1 MIIMPFIRQTALRF
15 YVAILFALFLA
26 SVASAQQRPL
36 ITEDVDIIPPGTVR
50 LQVGIDFF
58 QDAKFPASGLTG
70 DLTRVG
76 VVGFNVGLS
85 PNVEFQVEGVFQN
98 FLSVNSATANPPIP
112 RAFAGGNTNDVGDFR
127 LSTKI
132 KLRAE
137 TRHTPSLGFK
147 FGMDLPNSNQA
158 RGIGINQTNAFGLIL
173 VGKKFGRDARLNTF
187 GNVGIGILTA
197 PTLLFT
203 QNDVLLYGVG
213 GLYRINK
220 QLNLAAEVNGREST
234 RKGNAPFGTESQSQ
248 ARVGMQI
255 KASGMRFDF
264 AGIKGLGA
272 FSPRSGI
279 TFGVTYD
286 SPSVFAPA
294 K

>member
-1 MIIMPFIRQTALRF
+1 MSNSRQISFRLAAVLT
-15 YVAILFALFLA
+15 FALCLA
-26 SVASAQQRPL
+26 AATAAQQRPL
-36 ITEDVDIIPPGTVR
+36 ITEDVDIIPPGTIR
-50 LQVGIDFF
+50 LQLGMDFL

-76 VVGFNVGLS
+76 VVGVNVGLS
-85 PNVEFQVEGVFQN
+85 PNVEFQVEGVLQN

-112 RAFAGGNTNDVGDFR
+112 RAFAGGSTNDVGDFR

-137 TRHTPSLGFK
+137 TRHAPSLGFK

-158 RGIGINQTNAFGLIL
+158 RGIGVNQTNAFGLIL
-173 VGKKFGRDARLNTF
+173 AGKKFGRDDRLNLF

-213 GLYRINK
+213 GIYRLNK
-220 QLNLAAEVNGREST
+220 QVNLAGEVNGRAST
-234 RKGNAPFGTESQSQ
+234 RKGRAPFGTEGQSQ
-248 ARVGMQI
+248 ARLGLQV
-255 KASGMRFDF
+255 KASGLRFDF
-264 AGIKGLGA
+264 AGIKGLGE
-272 FSPRSGI
+272 FSPRTGV

-286 SPSVFAPA
+286 SPSIFAPA